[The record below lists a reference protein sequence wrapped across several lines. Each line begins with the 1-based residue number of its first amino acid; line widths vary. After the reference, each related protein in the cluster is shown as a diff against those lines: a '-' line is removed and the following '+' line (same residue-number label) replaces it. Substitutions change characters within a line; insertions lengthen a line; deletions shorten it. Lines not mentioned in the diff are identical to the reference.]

1 MAFTLS
7 TNPVEQKKQLA
18 DMMERSQ
25 KILAELT
32 SPLELF
38 PEYRRV
44 TSPDSYTKAWSE
56 YLPPACRFA
65 SVRAGRSA
73 WDAGS
78 D

>member
-18 DMMERSQ
+18 DMMERSR
-25 KILAELT
+25 KMLAELT

-38 PEYRRV
+38 PEYRMVLFDSR
-44 TSPDSYTKAWSE
+44 SPKYWAH

-65 SVRAGRSA
+65 RVRGGRSA

>member
-1 MAFTLS
+1 MTFTLS

-18 DMMERSQ
+18 AMVERSQ
-25 KILAELT
+25 KMLEELT

-38 PEYRRV
+38 TEYRRV
-44 TSPDSYTKAWSE
+44 TSPDSYTKTWAD

-65 SVRAGRSA
+65 RVRGGRSA
-73 WDAGS
+73 WNAGS

>member
-7 TNPVEQKKQLA
+7 TNPIEQKKQLA
-18 DMMERSQ
+18 AMVERSR
-25 KILAELT
+25 KMLAELT

-44 TSPDSYTKAWSE
+44 TSPDSYTKTWAD
-56 YLPPACRFA
+56 YLPPASRF
-65 SVRAGRSA
+65 SSMRAGRSA
-73 WDAGS
+73 WNAGS